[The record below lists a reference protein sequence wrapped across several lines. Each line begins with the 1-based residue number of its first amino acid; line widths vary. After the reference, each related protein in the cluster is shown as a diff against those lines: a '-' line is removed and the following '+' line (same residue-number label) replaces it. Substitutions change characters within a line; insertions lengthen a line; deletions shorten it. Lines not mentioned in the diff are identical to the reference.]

1 MIRRSLVCA
10 AVALLVGACARA
22 PAPPAPPQ
30 TVRTVAVFPPNNRTG
45 DELVVAGGTLLEK
58 YAFHTERVTVGDVL
72 AAEARRQLDG
82 DGLVVVAPDVV
93 DAAVADYRPQ
103 TAETAARQAARAHI
117 DAAVLF
123 IEIRRWE
130 PDAPFNPSS
139 IIVALSVTLIDPA
152 DGRVLWSAERP
163 TRPVATQGAVNPGAA
178 DIVAAAKVI
187 QELLA
192 PFAQPRSLP
201 HPPP

>member
-1 MIRRSLVCA
+1 MRRWCICA
-10 AVALLVGACARA
+10 ALVLGSTACARS
-22 PAPPAPPQ
+22 PSPPPPPPLHA
-30 TVRTVAVFPPNNRTG
+30 VAVFPPNNRTG
-45 DELVVAGGTLLEK
+45 NELVVAGGTLLEK

-72 AAEARRQLDG
+72 AAEARRLLDA
-82 DGLVVVAPDVV
+82 DGIAVVAPDVV

-103 TAETAARQAARAHI
+103 TPETAARQAGRAHI

-139 IIVALSVTLIDPA
+139 IIVALAATLIDPA
-152 DGRVLWSAERP
+152 DGHVVWSSELR
-163 TRPVATQGAVNPGAA
+163 TRPVATPGTVAPGAA
-178 DIVAAAKVI
+178 DIVAATKAI

-192 PFAQPRSLP
+192 PFAPATASSIQP
-201 HPPP
+201 